1 MPHAFLTEPEYWNEI
16 QLVSTEIEDAIAIFH
31 TYEEINRLALSD
43 TEVLR
48 VLDQDALF
56 WKVKMYALET
66 SLFIIL
72 GRIFDADPDVHS
84 IHKVLAAALR
94 HVQFFS
100 KEALAARKMGAG
112 TKPDW
117 LDGYMATAWAP
128 ADTSDLRHSKRGL
141 AIRNRQ
147 FEDVYRPIRHSIFA
161 HRLMS
166 NDQAAF
172 ELFGNTSRAE
182 VSAILDFLHDLID
195 IIIDL
200 YSNGIKPELG
210 LRDFTEYNQCIRRG
224 PEGVLRRLVGS
235 SCP

>member
-161 HRLMS
+161 HRL
-166 NDQAAF
+166 
-172 ELFGNTSRAE
+172 
-182 VSAILDFLHDLID
+182 ID